1 MTKPLNIGCF
11 LSDVSTGGGHYL
23 TRDFARNILKLN
35 SSDFK
40 INLVTTTNIFNK
52 YLKENNLEYIEL
64 KFNFWENFLIRFWKI
79 RIIRFIF
86 NFLRISSPI
95 KNFVKK
101 KKFDLIIFNSP
112 SVYTLFCKNIN
123 FVASIWNTEI
133 DDLKNFT
140 EFNKKNFN
148 YEKNI
153 INVIVKESFKLFVF
167 TNKNKEDLLNRF
179 NCLEDKIVIQN
190 VKPFFPK
197 IYEDTKDKS
206 IFEYEYRKLHLN
218 KDKKWIFYPAQF
230 WSHKN
235 HEYII
240 NSIEEIDKLNM
251 TNINFVFCGRDKG
264 HLKKIKNKINKKNL
278 SERFKIF
285 DYLDDNKVISLY
297 LYTHAL
303 VIPTYVG
310 RTTMP
315 LLEGLFFNKKI
326 FYTNN
331 ILDKKFYDY
340 VTGINLRKPKN
351 FAEKLFEYFSK
362 EYSCRSN
369 YTKIYNEECNDELFL
384 LRYKQ
389 ILNQFK
395 SIKNNFKQ

>member
-133 DDLKNFT
+133 DDLK
-140 EFNKKNFN
+140 
-148 YEKNI
+148 
-153 INVIVKESFKLFVF
+153 
-167 TNKNKEDLLNRF
+167 
-179 NCLEDKIVIQN
+179 
-190 VKPFFPK
+190 
-197 IYEDTKDKS
+197 
-206 IFEYEYRKLHLN
+206 
-218 KDKKWIFYPAQF
+218 
-230 WSHKN
+230 
-235 HEYII
+235 
-240 NSIEEIDKLNM
+240 
-251 TNINFVFCGRDKG
+251 
-264 HLKKIKNKINKKNL
+264 
-278 SERFKIF
+278 
-285 DYLDDNKVISLY
+285 
-297 LYTHAL
+297 
-303 VIPTYVG
+303 
-310 RTTMP
+310 
-315 LLEGLFFNKKI
+315 
-326 FYTNN
+326 
-331 ILDKKFYDY
+331 
-340 VTGINLRKPKN
+340 
-351 FAEKLFEYFSK
+351 
-362 EYSCRSN
+362 
-369 YTKIYNEECNDELFL
+369 
-384 LRYKQ
+384 
-389 ILNQFK
+389 
-395 SIKNNFKQ
+395 